1 MHSGSGP
8 QCQSGLHRCK
18 IPYHSL
24 LSSRPACGEFPRTEF
39 PPSNCAVQGRG
50 KMLETRLPRMTL
62 QALLVVAVVAVTC
75 EAVIKYPPM
84 MTKQPPS
91 NEELLFQ
98 VASRMDENDKPF
110 IIECEAEGEPAPKY
124 RWVKNGKEFDW
135 QTYDNRISQQPGR
148 GTLVITSPRD
158 EDLGQYQCFAT
169 NDMGTATSNSVF
181 VRKSELNSFKNEDPV
196 SETVNEGD
204 PIGLTCQPPDGYPKP
219 FVYWMIQD
227 DRGALR
233 SINSSRMTVDPEGTL
248 WFSNVT
254 RFDESNDFT
263 YACSATSTF
272 RNEYKLGN
280 RVYLRVFQSGSTS
293 VQTKNEP
300 EVQFKSRKN
309 TVILKGKTLRLW
321 CIFSGTPLPEMLWKK
336 SNNSIPV
343 PLPHDRVDYE
353 NYGKTLVIRY
363 VDFEDEGQ
371 YECEASN
378 GVGVAKS
385 YTMNVEVQAIPYFEK
400 EPEIENRAEGET
412 ATFYC
417 EAGGRPPPKQY
428 WIYNG
433 MPIEEAPYN
442 PRRIVEPNRIIIKN
456 LTKADTGNY
465 GCNATNVHGYVY
477 KDVYVNVLALPPEIR
492 VPPSDVQA
500 VDGQQ
505 VNLTCRVF
513 GAPKPRI
520 TWIKDNVEK
529 TGGRFLVTD
538 DGDLVIRDVSFTDAG
553 DYTCVAENK
562 FGQEEAHGS
571 LVVKERTRITNTPED
586 YEVAAG
592 QTATFRC
599 NAVTDSD
606 LELSIE
612 WLTDGKLIDFDQEPR
627 FVQQSDSS
635 LSITKT
641 TELDSGV
648 YTCVA
653 STELDKVTAAAT
665 LIVQDVPNPPKLL
678 LPVVCNDRDASV
690 EWQPMG
696 DNRAPILGYIIQYN
710 TSFTPDTWENAFDSV
725 PATSTQFNINLS
737 PWANYTFRVIA
748 RNKIGPSLP
757 SDHSGMCTTPQ
768 DVPYKN
774 PDGVEGKGSTPQ
786 NLVIKW
792 SPMPEI
798 EHNGPGF
805 KYRVYWKRDDIDNT
819 RWKTEDVLD
828 WEQDHLVVESQPTFK
843 PYRIKVEAHNEKGQ
857 AHVAAP
863 EVLGWSGED
872 VPTEAPRNL
881 SLIEL
886 RDATTALLAWEPVSN
901 SSIRGHFKGYKI
913 QTWTENENE
922 EKARDII
929 VENNNEPS
937 ALVTS
942 FVPYTKNFVR
952 VLVFNGAYDGPP
964 SETISFSTP
973 EGKPGPVDSLDA
985 IPMGSSAFFLIWK
998 KPKQP
1003 NGILTGYHIYYQV
1016 VEGTETG
1023 PLSERDPSINDPMVT
1038 RAKLASLKP
1047 ATKYRITIRA
1057 RTAMGLGSSYYIERM
1072 TRSTGASPPGKPTFI
1087 WQHISTKTG
1096 TPAIKIT
1103 WIPNTESNPGSHFF
1117 VKYKLYGESMF
1128 QETKPELYQ
1137 DFTILKGLEPERAYK
1152 MSVVAVDGEF
1162 TTESDIEE
1170 IDTHETGITSEVTRR
1185 PSDSI
1190 ATRGWFIG
1198 MMLAIAFLLLVLIIV
1213 CIVKRNRGGK
1223 YAVHEREA
1231 AHGRTDFNEEQ
1242 GFPEYA
1248 QPLDGAKRDSLG
1260 SDVKNPIESDTD
1272 SMAEYGD
1279 GETGTG
1285 MAEDGSFIG
1294 QYGRK
1299 KGETTSNAFATL
1311 V

>member
-1 MHSGSGP
+1 
-8 QCQSGLHRCK
+8 
-18 IPYHSL
+18 
-24 LSSRPACGEFPRTEF
+24 
-39 PPSNCAVQGRG
+39 
-50 KMLETRLPRMTL
+50 MLETRLSGVG
-62 QALLVVAVVAVTC
+62 LVRAVLVLMLVAVSC

-98 VASRMDENDKPF
+98 VASRQDENDKPF

-135 QTYDNRISQQPGR
+135 QTYDNRILQQPGR

-169 NDMGTATSNSVF
+169 NEMGTATSNSVF
-181 VRKSELNSFKNEDPV
+181 VRKSELNSFKNEDPMT
-196 SETVNEGD
+196 ETVNEGD
-204 PIGLTCQPPDGYPKP
+204 PVGLTCQPPDGYPKP
-219 FVYWMIQD
+219 YVYWMIQD

-280 RVYLRVFQSGSTS
+280 RVYLRVYQSGSTA

-300 EVQFKSRKN
+300 EEQFKSRKN
-309 TVILKGKTLRLW
+309 TSILKGKTLRLW
-321 CIFSGTPLPEMLWKK
+321 CIFSGTPLPEMRWTKR
-336 SNNSIPV
+336 NNSQPAK
-343 PLPHDRVDYE
+343 LPQDRVDYE

-363 VDFEDEGQ
+363 VDFEDEGS

-378 GVGVAKS
+378 GV
-385 YTMNVEVQAIPYFEK
+385 AIPYFEK
-400 EPEIENRAEGET
+400 EPEVQNNAEGET
-412 ATFYC
+412 AVFYC
-417 EAGGRPPPKQY
+417 ESAGKPPPRMD

-433 MPIEEAPYN
+433 MPVEKAPPN
-442 PRRIVEPNRIIIKN
+442 PRRLVERNKITIYN

-465 GCNATNVHGYVY
+465 GCNASNDHGYVY

-492 VPPSDVQA
+492 VPPSDVRS

-505 VNLTCRVF
+505 VNITCRVF

-520 TWIKDNVEK
+520 TWMRDGLEL
-529 TGGRFLVTD
+529 TGGRFQVTPE
-538 DGDLVIRDVSFTDAG
+538 GDLVIQDVSFTDAG
-553 DYTCVAENK
+553 DYVCSAENK
-562 FGQEEAHGS
+562 FGQQEADGS
-571 LVVKERTRITNTPED
+571 LEVKERTRITDAPQD

-612 WLTDGKLIDFDQEPR
+612 WLTDGKLIDFEQEPR
-627 FVQQSDSS
+627 FVQQSDFS

-653 STELDKVTAAAT
+653 STELDKITAEAT
-665 LIVQDVPNPPKLL
+665 LIVQGEYYVPNPPQLL
-678 LPVVCNDRDASV
+678 LPVICNDRDASV

-696 DNRAPILGYIIQYN
+696 DNRAPILGYVIQYN

-748 RNKIGPSLP
+748 RNAIGPSQP
-757 SDHSGMCTTPQ
+757 SDHSEMCTTPY

-774 PDGVEGKGSTPQ
+774 PDGVEGKGSTP
-786 NLVIKW
+786 NDLVIKW
-792 SPMPEI
+792 SSMPEI

-805 KYRVYWKRDDIDNT
+805 KYRVYWKREDIENA
-819 RWKTEDVLD
+819 RWETYDVVD
-828 WEQDHLVVESQPTFK
+828 WQQDHKLVPDQPTFK
-843 PYRIKVEAHNEKGQ
+843 PYRIKVEAHNDRGQ

-863 EVLGWSGED
+863 EVIGWSGED
-872 VPTEAPRNL
+872 VPNEAPRNL
-881 SLIEL
+881 TLL
-886 RDATTALLAWEPVSN
+886 DLKDATTALLAWDPVSN
-901 SSIRGHFKGYKI
+901 ESIRGHFLGYKI
-913 QTWTENENE
+913 QTWTEHESE
-922 EKARDII
+922 DKARDII
-929 VENNNEPS
+929 VENNNEPT

-942 FVPYTKNFVR
+942 FVPFTKNFVR
-952 VLVFNGAYDGPP
+952 VLVFNGAFDGPP
-964 SETISFSTP
+964 SESISFNTP
-973 EGKPGPVDSLDA
+973 EGKPGPVDYLDA
-985 IPMGSSAFFLIWK
+985 IPMGSSAFFLLWK

-1003 NGILTGYHIYYQV
+1003 NGILTGYHIYFQEV
-1016 VEGTETG
+1016 DGTSIG
-1023 PLSERDPSINDPMVT
+1023 IQSERDPPINDHTVT

-1047 ATKYRITIRA
+1047 ATKYRITVVA
-1057 RTAMGLGSSYYIERM
+1057 RTAMGLGSTYYIERM
-1072 TRSTGASPPGKPTFI
+1072 TRSTEATPPGKPSFI

-1096 TPAIKIT
+1096 APAIKIT

-1117 VKYKLYGESMF
+1117 IKYRLYGESMF
-1128 QETKPELYQ
+1128 LETKPELYQ
-1137 DFTILKGLEPERAYK
+1137 DFIVLKGLEAEETYQ
-1152 MSVVAVDGEF
+1152 VCLVAVDGVYS
-1162 TTESDIEE
+1162 TESDVEE
-1170 IDTHETGITSEVTRR
+1170 IDTHLTGVTSGVILR
-1185 PSDSI
+1185 PTDSI

-1198 MMLAIAFLLLVLIIV
+1198 MMLAIAFLLLILIIV

-1223 YAVHEREA
+1223 YAVQEREA

-1242 GFPEYA
+1242 GFPEFA
-1248 QPLDGAKRDSLG
+1248 QPLDGPKRDSLG

-1279 GETGTG
+1279 GDTGAG

>member
-1 MHSGSGP
+1 
-8 QCQSGLHRCK
+8 
-18 IPYHSL
+18 
-24 LSSRPACGEFPRTEF
+24 
-39 PPSNCAVQGRG
+39 
-50 KMLETRLPRMTL
+50 MLETRLSGMGVMKA
-62 QALLVVAVVAVTC
+62 ALVLVLVGAAC
-75 EAVIKYPPM
+75 EAVIKHPPM

-98 VASRMDENDKPF
+98 VASRLDENDKPF

-124 RWVKNGKEFDW
+124 RWVKNGKDFDW

-169 NDMGTATSNSVF
+169 NEMGTATSNSVF
-181 VRKSELNSFKNEDPV
+181 VRKSELNSFKNEDPLT
-196 SETVNEGD
+196 ETVNEGD
-204 PIGLTCQPPDGYPKP
+204 PVGLACQPPDGYPKP
-219 FVYWMIQD
+219 YVYWMIQD

-280 RVYLRVFQSGSTS
+280 RVYLRVYQSGSTA

-300 EVQFKSRKN
+300 REQFKSRKN
-309 TVILKGKTLRLW
+309 TNILKGKTLRLW
-321 CIFSGTPLPEMLWKK
+321 CIFSGTPLPEMRWTKR
-336 SNNSIPV
+336 NNSQLA
-343 PLPHDRVDYE
+343 PLPQDRIDYE

-363 VDFEDEGQ
+363 VDFEDEGS

-385 YTMNVEVQAIPYFEK
+385 YSMNVVVQAIPYFEK
-400 EPEIENRAEGET
+400 EPEVENKAEGET
-412 ATFYC
+412 AVFYC
-417 EAGGRPPPKQY
+417 ESAGKPPPKQY

-433 MPIEEAPYN
+433 MPIEKAPPN
-442 PRRIVEPNRIIIKN
+442 PRRIVERNKITIYN

-465 GCNATNVHGYVY
+465 GCNASNEHGYVY
-477 KDVYVNVLALPPEIR
+477 KDVYVNVLALPPDIR
-492 VPPSDVQA
+492 VPPSNIQS

-505 VNLTCRVF
+505 VNMTCRVF

-520 TWIKDNVEK
+520 TWIRDGLEL
-529 TGGRFLVTD
+529 TGGRFQVTN
-538 DGDLVIRDVSFTDAG
+538 DGDLVIKDVSFTDAG
-553 DYTCVAENK
+553 DYTCFAENK
-562 FGQEEAHGS
+562 FGHQRAAGS
-571 LVVKERTRITNTPED
+571 LVVKERTRITDSPQD
-586 YEVAAG
+586 YEVPAG

-599 NAVTDSD
+599 NAVTDND

-612 WLTDGKLIDFDQEPR
+612 WLTDGKLIDFEQEPR
-627 FVQQSDSS
+627 FVQQSDFS

-653 STELDKVTAAAT
+653 STDLDKVTASAT
-665 LIVQDVPNPPKLL
+665 LIVQDVPNRPQLL
-678 LPVVCNDRDASV
+678 LPVICNDRDASF

-696 DNRAPILGYIIQYN
+696 DNRAPILGYVIQYN
-710 TSFTPDTWENAFDSV
+710 TSFIPDTWENAYDSV
-725 PATSTQFNINLS
+725 PATSTRFNINLS

-748 RNKIGPSLP
+748 KNSIGPSQP
-757 SDHSGMCTTPQ
+757 SQHSEMCTTPQ

-774 PDGVEGKGSTPQ
+774 PDGVEGKGSSPQ

-798 EHNGPGF
+798 DHNGPGF
-805 KYRVYWKRDDIDNT
+805 KYRVYWKRDDIDNAK
-819 RWKTEDVLD
+819 WQTEDVVD
-828 WEQDHLVVESQPTFK
+828 WQQDHYVIPNQPTFK
-843 PYRIKVEAHNEKGQ
+843 PYKIKVEAHNDRGQ

-863 EVLGWSGED
+863 EITGWSGED
-872 VPTEAPRNL
+872 VPIEAPRNL
-881 SLIEL
+881 TLL
-886 RDATTALLAWEPVSN
+886 DLKDATTALLSWEPVSN
-901 SSIRGHFKGYKI
+901 ESIRGHFKGYKI
-913 QTWTENENE
+913 QTWTENESE

-942 FVPYTKNFVR
+942 FVPFTKNFVR

-964 SETISFSTP
+964 SESISFVTP

-985 IPMGSSAFFLIWK
+985 IPMGSSAFFLLWK

-1003 NGILTGYHIYYQV
+1003 NGILTGYHIYYQEV
-1016 VEGTETG
+1016 KGTNTG
-1023 PLSERDPSINDPMVT
+1023 PQSERDPPINDPLLT

-1047 ATKYRITIRA
+1047 GTKYRITIRA

-1072 TRSTGASPPGKPTFI
+1072 TRNTDATPPGKPTFV
-1087 WQHISTKTG
+1087 WQHISMKTG
-1096 TPAIKIT
+1096 APAIKIT
-1103 WIPNTESNPGSHFF
+1103 WIPNTETNPGSHFF
-1117 VKYKLYGESMF
+1117 VKYKLEGESMY

-1137 DFTILKGLEPERAYK
+1137 DFIVLKGLEAEKTYQ
-1152 MSVVAVDGEF
+1152 MSVVAVDGIYNS
-1162 TTESDIEE
+1162 ESDVEE
-1170 IDTHETGITSEVTRR
+1170 IDTHLSGVTSGVIRV
-1185 PSDSI
+1185 PSENI
-1190 ATRGWFIG
+1190 ATHGWFIG
-1198 MMLAIAFLLLVLIIV
+1198 MMLAIVFLLVILIIV
-1213 CIVKRNRGGK
+1213 CVVKRNRGGK
-1223 YAVHEREA
+1223 YAVQEREA

-1242 GFPEYA
+1242 GFPEFA
-1248 QPLDGAKRDSLG
+1248 QPLDGPKRDSLG

-1279 GETGTG
+1279 GDTGRFT
-1285 MAEDGSFIG
+1285 EDGSFIG
-1294 QYGRK
+1294 QYGGAAGKRK
-1299 KGETTSNAFATL
+1299 PAPEDKSPSAVATF

>member
-1 MHSGSGP
+1 
-8 QCQSGLHRCK
+8 
-18 IPYHSL
+18 
-24 LSSRPACGEFPRTEF
+24 
-39 PPSNCAVQGRG
+39 
-50 KMLETRLPRMTL
+50 
-62 QALLVVAVVAVTC
+62 
-75 EAVIKYPPM
+75 
-84 MTKQPPS
+84 
-91 NEELLFQ
+91 
-98 VASRMDENDKPF
+98 
-110 IIECEAEGEPAPKY
+110 Y

-169 NDMGTATSNSVF
+169 NEMGTATSNSVF
-181 VRKSELNSFKNEDPV
+181 VRKSELNNFKNEDPV
-196 SETVNEGD
+196 TIQVHEGE
-204 PIGLTCQPPDGYPKP
+204 PAKLPCQPPDGYPKP

-280 RVYLRVFQSGSTS
+280 RVYLRVYQTGSTA

-300 EVQFKSRKN
+300 EKQFASRKN
-309 TVILKGKTLRLW
+309 IVILKGRTLRLW
-321 CIFSGTPLPEMLWKK
+321 CIFSGTPLPEMRWKK
-336 SNNSIPV
+336 SNNSV
-343 PLPHDRVDYE
+343 AAMLPLDRVDYE

-385 YTMNVEVQAIPYFEK
+385 YTMNVKVEAIPYFEK
-400 EPEIENRAEGET
+400 EPEVENKAEGET
-412 ATFYC
+412 AVFYC
-417 EAGGRPPPKQY
+417 EASGRPPPKQY

-433 MPIEEAPYN
+433 MPIEEAPRN
-442 PRRIVEPNRIIIKN
+442 PRRIVENNKIMIYN

-465 GCNATNVHGYVY
+465 GCNATNEHGYVY

-492 VPPSDVQA
+492 TPPTDVQS
-500 VDGQQ
+500 VDGQD
-505 VNLTCRVF
+505 VNMTCRVF

-520 TWIKDNVEK
+520 TWIRDGHEL
-529 TGGRFLVTD
+529 TGGRFQVTSN
-538 DGDLVIRDVSFTDAG
+538 GDLVIKDVTFTDAG
-553 DYTCVAENK
+553 NYVCFAENK
-562 FGQEEAHGS
+562 FGKQDAEGS
-571 LVVKERTRITNTPED
+571 LIVKKRTEITDEPED

-599 NAVTDSD
+599 NAVSDSD
-606 LELSIE
+606 LELKIE
-612 WLTDGKLIDFDQEPR
+612 WLTDGKLIDFEQEPR
-627 FVQQSDSS
+627 FVQQSDFS

-653 STELDKVTAAAT
+653 STELDKVTASAT
-665 LIVQDVPNPPKLL
+665 LIVQDVPNPPTL

-690 EWQPMG
+690 EWQAMG

-725 PATSTQFNINLS
+725 PATSTQFTIPMS
-737 PWANYTFRVIA
+737 PWTNYTFRVIA
-748 RNKIGPSLP
+748 RNKIGPSYP

-786 NLVIKW
+786 NLVIRW

-798 EHNGPGF
+798 HHNGPGF
-805 KYRVYWKRDDIDNT
+805 KYRVYYKREDIENAQWQT
-819 RWKTEDVLD
+819 HEVTE
-828 WEQDHLVVESQPTFK
+828 WEQDHFVVPNQPTFK
-843 PYRIKVEAHNEKGQ
+843 PYRIKVEAHNDKGQ

-863 EVLGWSGED
+863 EVQGWSGED
-872 VPTEAPRNL
+872 VPSEAPTNL
-881 SLIEL
+881 TLVEL
-886 RDATTALLAWEPVSN
+886 RDATTALLSWNPVSN
-901 SSIRGHFKGYKI
+901 TSVQGHFKGYKI
-913 QTWTENENE
+913 QTWTENESE

-929 VENNNEPS
+929 VENNNEPR

-942 FVPYTKNFVR
+942 FVPFTKNFVR

-964 SETISFSTP
+964 STILSFITP

-1003 NGILTGYHIYYQV
+1003 NGILTGYHIYYQDVDGTNIGV
-1016 VEGTETG
+1016 V
-1023 PLSERDPSINDPMVT
+1023 SERDPPIQDPLVT

-1047 ATKYRITIRA
+1047 ATKYRITIKA
-1057 RTAMGLGSSYYIERM
+1057 RTKIGEGSPYYIERM
-1072 TRSTGASPPGKPTFI
+1072 TRSAGAIPPGKPSFI

-1096 TPAIKIT
+1096 VPAIKIT
-1103 WIPNTESNPGSHFF
+1103 WIPNTETNPGSHFF

-1137 DFTILKGLEPERAYK
+1137 DFTVLKGLEADKTYQV
-1152 MSVVAVDGEF
+1152 SVVAVDGPYN
-1162 TTESDIEE
+1162 TESDVEE
-1170 IDTHETGITSEVTRR
+1170 IDARTTVGPHGVYKR
-1185 PSDSI
+1185 PPDSI

-1198 MMLAIAFLLLVLIIV
+1198 MMLAIAFLLVILIIV

-1242 GFPEYA
+1242 GFPEFA

-1279 GETGTG
+1279 GDTGAG

>member
-1 MHSGSGP
+1 MSSGDGVV
-8 QCQSGLHRCK
+8 
-18 IPYHSL
+18 
-24 LSSRPACGEFPRTEF
+24 RT
-39 PPSNCAVQGRG
+39 VLMVMIVGT
-50 KMLETRLPRMTL
+50 M
-62 QALLVVAVVAVTC
+62 VC
-75 EAVIKYPPM
+75 EGVIKYPPM

-98 VASRMDENDKPF
+98 VASRQDENDKPF

-124 RWVKNGKEFDW
+124 RWVKNGKEFKW
-135 QTYDNRISQQPGR
+135 QTYDDRISQQPGR

-158 EDLGQYQCFAT
+158 EDMGQYQCFAT
-169 NDMGTATSNSVF
+169 NEMGTATSNSVF
-181 VRKSELNSFKNEDPV
+181 VRKSELNSFKNEDPMT
-196 SETVNEGD
+196 ETVNEGESV
-204 PIGLTCQPPDGYPKP
+204 GLKCQPPDGYPKP
-219 FVYWMIQD
+219 SVYWMIQD

-280 RVYLRVFQSGSTS
+280 RVYLRVYQSGSTA
-293 VQTKNEP
+293 VQAKNEP
-300 EVQFKSRKN
+300 KEQFKSRKN

-321 CIFSGTPLPEMLWKK
+321 CIFSGTPLPEMQWKK
-336 SNNSIPV
+336 SNNSQRA
-343 PLPHDRVDYE
+343 PLPFDRVDYE

-363 VDFEDEGQ
+363 VDFEDEGN

-378 GVGVAKS
+378 GVGTAKS
-385 YTMNVEVQAIPYFEK
+385 YSMNVKVQAIPYFER
-400 EPEIENRAEGET
+400 EPEVENKAEGET
-412 ATFYC
+412 AVFHC
-417 EAGGRPPPKQY
+417 EAGGKPPPKQY

-433 MPIEEAPYN
+433 MPITEATHN
-442 PRRIVEPNRIIIKN
+442 PRRIVEANKITIYN

-465 GCNATNVHGYVY
+465 GCNATNEHGYVY

-492 VPPSDVQA
+492 VPPSNVQT
-500 VDGQQ
+500 VDGQE
-505 VNLTCRVF
+505 VNMTCRVF

-520 TWIKDNVEK
+520 TWIRDGLEL
-529 TGGRFLVTD
+529 TGGRFQVTPE
-538 DGDLVIRDVSFTDAG
+538 GDLVIKGVSFTDAG
-553 DYTCVAENK
+553 DYVCYAKNK
-562 FGQEEAHGS
+562 FGQQQADGS
-571 LVVKERTRITNTPED
+571 LVVKGRTQITDAPQD

-599 NAVTDSD
+599 NAVTDND
-606 LELSIE
+606 LELSIQ
-612 WLTDGKLIDFDQEPR
+612 WLTDSKLIDFEQEPR
-627 FVQQSDSS
+627 FVQQSDFS

-653 STELDKVTAAAT
+653 STELDEVTASAT
-665 LIVQDVPNPPKLL
+665 LIVQDVPNPPHLP
-678 LPVVCNDRDASV
+678 LPVKCNERDASV
-690 EWQPMG
+690 EWKPMG

-748 RNKIGPSLP
+748 RNKIGPSQP
-757 SDHSGMCTTPQ
+757 SEHSEMCTTPP

-774 PDGVEGKGSTPQ
+774 PDGVEGKGSAPD

-805 KYRVYWKRDDIDNT
+805 KYRVYWKRDDIENA
-819 RWKTEDVLD
+819 RWQTEDVVD
-828 WEQDHLVVESQPTFK
+828 WEQDHFVVPNQPTFK
-843 PYRIKVEAHNEKGQ
+843 PYRIKVEAHNDRGQ

-863 EVLGWSGED
+863 DITGWSGED

-881 SLIEL
+881 SLL
-886 RDATTALLAWEPVSN
+886 DLKDATTALLSWEPVSN
-901 SSIRGHFKGYKI
+901 DSLRGHFKGYKI
-913 QTWTENENE
+913 QTWTENESE
-922 EKARDII
+922 EKARNII
-929 VENNNEPS
+929 VENNNEPR

-942 FVPYTKNFVR
+942 FVPFTKNFVR

-964 SETISFSTP
+964 SETISFVTP
-973 EGKPGPVDSLDA
+973 EGQPGPVDSLTA

-1003 NGILTGYHIYYQV
+1003 NGILTGYHIYFQE
-1016 VEGTETG
+1016 VEGTSTG
-1023 PLSERDPSINDPMVT
+1023 PLSEREPPIRDPIVT

-1047 ATKYRITIRA
+1047 GTKYRITIRA
-1057 RTAMGLGSSYYIERM
+1057 RTAMGLGSTFYVEQV
-1072 TRSTGASPPGKPTFI
+1072 TRISEATPPGKPSFI

-1096 TPAIKIT
+1096 APAIKIT
-1103 WIPNTESNPGSHFF
+1103 WIPNTDSNPGSHFF

-1128 QETKPELYQ
+1128 QETKPELYE
-1137 DFTILKGLEPERAYK
+1137 DFIVLQGLEAEQTYQVA
-1152 MSVVAVDGEF
+1152 VVAVDGNY
-1162 TTESDIEE
+1162 TTESGVEE
-1170 IDTHETGITSEVTRR
+1170 IDTRTSGVSSGVIRR
-1185 PSDSI
+1185 PADSI

-1198 MMLAIAFLLLVLIIV
+1198 MMLAIAFLLLILIIV

-1242 GFPEYA
+1242 GFPEFA
-1248 QPLDGAKRDSLG
+1248 QPLDGVKRGSLESG
-1260 SDVKNPIESDTD
+1260 EKNPIESDTD

-1279 GETGTG
+1279 GDTGAG

-1299 KGETTSNAFATL
+1299 KGETASNAFATL

>member
-1 MHSGSGP
+1 MLEPRHSRMGSG
-8 QCQSGLHRCK
+8 
-18 IPYHSL
+18 L
-24 LSSRPACGEFPRTEF
+24 L
-39 PPSNCAVQGRG
+39 
-50 KMLETRLPRMTL
+50 LTL
-62 QALLVVAVVAVTC
+62 LALAAMC

-98 VASRMDENDKPF
+98 VASRQDENDKPF

-124 RWVKNGKEFDW
+124 RWVKNGKDFDW

-169 NDMGTATSNSVF
+169 NEMGTATSNSVF
-181 VRKSELNSFKNEDPV
+181 VRKSELNNFKNEDPV
-196 SETVNEGD
+196 TIQVNEGE
-204 PIGLTCQPPDGYPKP
+204 PAQLKCQPPDGYPKP
-219 FVYWMIQD
+219 YVYWMIQD

-233 SINSSRMTVDPEGTL
+233 SINSSRMTVDPEGSL
-248 WFSNVT
+248 FFSNVT

-280 RVYLRVFQSGSTS
+280 RVYLRVYQSGSTA

-300 EVQFKSRKN
+300 KQQFVSRKN
-309 TVILKGKTLRLW
+309 TVILKGKTLQLW
-321 CIFSGTPLPEMLWKK
+321 CIFSGTPLPEMRWKK
-336 SNNSIPV
+336 SNNSV
-343 PLPHDRVDYE
+343 AVNLPIERVDYE

-385 YTMNVEVQAIPYFEK
+385 YSMNVQVQAIPYFEK
-400 EPEIENRAEGET
+400 EPEVENKAEGET
-412 ATFYC
+412 AVFYC
-417 EAGGRPPPKQY
+417 EAGGRPPPDHR

-433 MPIEEAPYN
+433 MPITLAPSN
-442 PRRIVEPNRIIIKN
+442 PRRFVESNKITIYN
-456 LTKADTGNY
+456 LTKEDTGNY
-465 GCNATNVHGYVY
+465 GCNATNEHGYVY
-477 KDVYVNVLALPPEIR
+477 KDVYINVLALPPEIR
-492 VPPSDVQA
+492 APPSDVSS
-500 VDGQQ
+500 VDGKE
-505 VNLTCRVF
+505 VNMTCRVF

-520 TWIKDNVEK
+520 TWLRDKSEL
-529 TGGRFLVTD
+529 TGGRYQVTES
-538 DGDLVIRDVSFTDAG
+538 GDLVIKDVTFTDAG
-553 DYTCVAENK
+553 NYVCHAENK
-562 FGQEEAHGS
+562 FGMQSAEGS
-571 LVVKERTRITNTPED
+571 LIVKKRTEITEKPED

-612 WLTDGKLIDFDQEPR
+612 WLTDGKNIDFEQEPR

-653 STELDKVTAAAT
+653 STELDEVTASAT
-665 LIVQDVPNPPKLL
+665 LIVQDVPNPPVL
-678 LPVVCNDRDASV
+678 LPVACNDRDASV

-696 DNRAPILGYIIQYN
+696 DNRAPILGYIIQFN

-798 EHNGPGF
+798 DHNGPGF
-805 KYRVYWKRDDIDNT
+805 KYRVYYKRADIENSQYQT
-819 RWKTEDVLD
+819 YEVTN
-828 WEQDHLVVESQPTFK
+828 WEQDHFIVPNQPTFK
-843 PYRIKVEAHNEKGQ
+843 QYRIKVEAHNDKGQ

-863 EVLGWSGED
+863 EYEGWSGED
-872 VPTEAPRNL
+872 VPNEAPTNL
-881 SLIEL
+881 TLVEL
-886 RDATTALLAWEPVSN
+886 RDATTALLSWNPVSPE
-901 SSIRGHFKGYKI
+901 SVRGHFKGYKI
-913 QTWTENENE
+913 QTWTESESE
-922 EKARDII
+922 DKARDII
-929 VENNNEPS
+929 VENNDEPR

-942 FVPYTKNFVR
+942 FVPFTKNYVR

-964 SETISFSTP
+964 SESLSFVTP
-973 EGKPGPVDSLDA
+973 EGQPGPVDSLDA

-1003 NGILTGYHIYYQV
+1003 NGIVTGYHIYYQEV
-1016 VEGTETG
+1016 DGTNTG
-1023 PLSERDPSINDPMVT
+1023 ITSERDPPIRDQLVT

-1057 RTAMGLGSSYYIERM
+1057 ATEMGQGFPYYIERT
-1072 TRSTGASPPGKPTFI
+1072 TRAPGADPPGKPSFI

-1096 TPAIKIT
+1096 IPAIKIT
-1103 WIPNTESNPGSHFF
+1103 WIPNTETNPGSHFY
-1117 VKYKLYGESMF
+1117 VKYKLFGESMF

-1137 DFTILKGLEPERAYK
+1137 DFTVLEGLEENQAYQVC
-1152 MSVVAVDGEF
+1152 VVAVDGEF
-1162 TTESDIEE
+1162 STESDIEE
-1170 IDTHETGITSEVTRR
+1170 IDTHSSVGSAIYKGPTN
-1185 PSDSI
+1185 SI

-1198 MMLAIAFLLLVLIIV
+1198 MMLAIAFLLLILIIV

-1242 GFPEYA
+1242 GFPEFA

-1279 GETGTG
+1279 GDTGRFT
-1285 MAEDGSFIG
+1285 EDGSFIG
-1294 QYGRK
+1294 QYGGATGKRK
-1299 KGETTSNAFATL
+1299 PAAEDKSPSAVATF

>member
-1 MHSGSGP
+1 MVCERAKH
-8 QCQSGLHRCK
+8 
-18 IPYHSL
+18 
-24 LSSRPACGEFPRTEF
+24 
-39 PPSNCAVQGRG
+39 PST
-50 KMLETRLPRMTL
+50 MLETRLSRMFFR
-62 QALLVVAVVAVTC
+62 ALILVVAVATTC

-98 VASRMDENDKPF
+98 VASRQDENDKPF

-169 NDMGTATSNSVF
+169 NEMGTATSNSVF
-181 VRKSELNSFKNEDPV
+181 VRKSELNNFKNEDPV
-196 SETVNEGD
+196 TIQVHEGE
-204 PIGLTCQPPDGYPKP
+204 PTELKCQPPDGYPKP

-272 RNEYKLGN
+272 RNEYKLGS
-280 RVYLRVFQSGSTS
+280 RVYLRVYQTGST
-293 VQTKNEP
+293 VIQTKNEP
-300 EVQFKSRKN
+300 KQQFVSRKN
-309 TVILKGKTLRLW
+309 TVILKGKTLMLW
-321 CIFSGTPLPEMLWKK
+321 CIFSGTPLPEMRWRK
-336 SNNSIPV
+336 SNNSV
-343 PLPHDRVDYE
+343 AMNLPPDRVNYE
-353 NYGKTLVIRY
+353 SYGKTLVIRY

-385 YTMNVEVQAIPYFEK
+385 YTMNVKIQAIPYFER
-400 EPEIENRAEGET
+400 EPEVENKAEGET
-412 ATFYC
+412 AVFHC
-417 EAGGRPPPKQY
+417 EAGGRPPPKQF

-433 MPIEEAPYN
+433 MPITDAPAN
-442 PRRIVEPNRIIIKN
+442 PRRIVEPHKITIYN

-465 GCNATNVHGYVY
+465 GCNATNEHGYVY
-477 KDVYVNVLALPPEIR
+477 KDVYINVLALPPEIR
-492 VPPSDVQA
+492 IPPSDIRS
-500 VDGQQ
+500 VDGQD
-505 VNLTCRVF
+505 VNMTCRVF

-520 TWIKDNVEK
+520 TWIRDNHEL
-529 TGGRFLVTD
+529 TGGRFQVTD
-538 DGDLVIRDVSFTDAG
+538 VGDLLIKDVTFTDAG
-553 DYTCVAENK
+553 NYICFAENK
-562 FGQEEAHGS
+562 FGKQEAEGS
-571 LVVKERTRITNTPED
+571 MIVKKRTEITDEPED

-606 LELSIE
+606 LELSID
-612 WLTDGKLIDFDQEPR
+612 WLTDGQLIDFEQEPR
-627 FVQQSDSS
+627 FVQQSDFS

-653 STELDKVTAAAT
+653 STELDKVTSQAT
-665 LIVQDVPNPPKLL
+665 LIVQDVPNPPVL
-678 LPVVCNDRDASV
+678 LPVLCNDRDASV
-690 EWQPMG
+690 EWQAMG

-798 EHNGPGF
+798 DHNGPGF
-805 KYRVYWKRDDIDNT
+805 KYRVYYKREDIENAQWQT
-819 RWKTEDVLD
+819 NEVVE
-828 WEQDHLVVESQPTFK
+828 WEQDHYVIPNQPTFK
-843 PYRIKVEAHNEKGQ
+843 PYRIKVEAHNDKGQ

-863 EVLGWSGED
+863 EVQGWSGED
-872 VPTEAPRNL
+872 VPTEAPTNL
-881 SLIEL
+881 TLVEL
-886 RDATTALLAWEPVSN
+886 KDATTALLAWNPVSN
-901 SSIRGHFKGYKI
+901 TSVRGHFKGYKI
-913 QTWTENENE
+913 QTWTENESE
-922 EKARDII
+922 DKARDII

-942 FVPYTKNFVR
+942 FVPFTKNFVR

-964 SETISFSTP
+964 SESLGFVTP

-1003 NGILTGYHIYYQV
+1003 NGILTGYHIYYQEV
-1016 VEGTETG
+1016 DGTNTG
-1023 PLSERDPSINDPMVT
+1023 VTSERDPPIRDPLVT
-1038 RAKLASLKP
+1038 RAKLASLNS

-1057 RTAMGLGSSYYIERM
+1057 ATDIGQGSPYYIERM
-1072 TRSTGASPPGKPTFI
+1072 TRAEGAILPGKPSFI

-1096 TPAIKIT
+1096 IPAIKIT
-1103 WIPNTESNPGSHFF
+1103 WIPNTETNPGSHFY
-1117 VKYKLYGESMF
+1117 VKYKLYGESLF
-1128 QETKPELYQ
+1128 QKTKPELYQ
-1137 DFTILKGLEPERAYK
+1137 DFTVLKGLEVDQTYQV
-1152 MSVVAVDGEF
+1152 SVVAVDGGLS
-1162 TTESDIEE
+1162 TESDVEE
-1170 IDTHETGITSEVTRR
+1170 IDTRITVGPRGVYKD
-1185 PSDSI
+1185 PPNSI

-1198 MMLAIAFLLLVLIIV
+1198 MMLAIAFLLLILIIV

-1242 GFPEYA
+1242 GFPEFA

-1260 SDVKNPIESDTD
+1260 SDVKHPIESDTD

-1279 GETGTG
+1279 GDTGTG